1 MTFDP
6 HHVKNAI
13 ADATG
18 IVLGDAEVAAIAE
31 RLDAYRRAAAPYLD
45 REAADTTGSD
55 FKRALD
61 AAAPRHG

>member
-6 HHVKNAI
+6 DDVKNAI
-13 ADATG
+13 ADAAG
-18 IVLGDAEVAAIAE
+18 IVLDDAEAAAIAE

-45 REAADTTGSD
+45 RAAPEMADSD

-61 AAAPRHG
+61 AAAPQHG